1 MTTKVNIRDV
11 AKAAGVSVTTVSHAL
26 SETHQAR
33 VNALTVAH
41 VKAIADD
48 LGYAPNRLA
57 SGLRNQ
63 RSQILGLVS
72 DEITTTPFAGAMLQG
87 AQDAASERGHLLMVV
102 NSGLDNE
109 LERQEIRALQ
119 QHQVDGII
127 YARMY
132 HHMVSVPE
140 ELRGVPTVLLDAISE
155 DPKLS
160 SVVPDEFGAGESAVE
175 VLIAAGHRRIGMINN
190 EDDIPAAHGR
200 LRGFREALARHGLPF
215 QPDHYL
221 TAHPNTAGG
230 RETALKLLSLPDR
243 PTALFC
249 FSDQMAMGAYQ
260 AANHL
265 GLKVPDDISIVGVDN
280 LELIAGALWPGLST
294 MALPHY
300 EMGRWAV
307 LKLLEEIE
315 NPDEPRVHEEIACP
329 LVERDSVAPPP
340 ASQPQS

>member
-1 MTTKVNIRDV
+1 MATKVNIRDV

-26 SETHQAR
+26 SEAHSSR
-33 VNALTVAH
+33 VNARTVEH
-41 VKAIADD
+41 IKAVAGD

-87 AQDAASERGHLLMVV
+87 AQDAASENGHLLMVV

-127 YARMY
+127 YARMFNQL
-132 HHMVSVPE
+132 VSVPA
-140 ELRGVPTVLLDAISE
+140 ELQGVPTIVLDATSD
-155 DPKLS
+155 DPTLS
-160 SVVPDEFGAGESAVE
+160 SVVPDEFGAGESAAELLVT
-175 VLIAAGHRRIGMINN
+175 AGHSRIAMINN
-190 EDDIPAAHGR
+190 EDDIPAAHER
-200 LRGFREALARHGLPF
+200 LAGFRAGLDRHGLELP
-215 QPDHYL
+215 PESL
-221 TAHPNTAGG
+221 VAAHPSTAGG
-230 RETALKLLSLPDR
+230 REAALELLSGTER

-249 FSDQMAMGAYQ
+249 FNDQMAMGAYQ
-260 AANHL
+260 AAGHL
-265 GLKVPDDISIVGVDN
+265 GLSVPGDISVVGVDN
-280 LELIAGALWPGLST
+280 LELIADGLWPGLST

-307 LKLLEEIE
+307 LKLLNELE
-315 NPDEPRVHEEIACP
+315 DPRAPRTHVKIPCP
-329 LVERDSVAPPP
+329 LIERHSVTAPKG
-340 ASQPQS
+340 

>member
-1 MTTKVNIRDV
+1 MATKVNIRDV

-26 SETHQAR
+26 SEAHSSR
-33 VNALTVAH
+33 VNARTVEH
-41 VKAIADD
+41 IKAVAGD

-72 DEITTTPFAGAMLQG
+72 DEITTTPFAGAMIQG
-87 AQDAASERGHLLMVV
+87 AQDAASEHGHLLMVV

-127 YARMY
+127 FARMFNQQ
-132 HHMVSVPE
+132 VSVPE
-140 ELRGVPTVLLDAISE
+140 ELRAVPTIVLDATS
-155 DPKLS
+155 DNPGLS
-160 SVVPDEFGAGESAVE
+160 SVVPDEFGAGDSAAELLV
-175 VLIAAGHRRIGMINN
+175 AAGHRRIAMINN

-200 LRGFREALARHGLPF
+200 LAGFREGLDRHGLRLPAEF
-215 QPDHYL
+215 L
-221 TAHPNTAGG
+221 VAGHPSTAGG
-230 RETALKLLSLPDR
+230 REAALDLLSRMER

-249 FSDQMAMGAYQ
+249 FNDQMAMGAYQ
-260 AANHL
+260 AAGHL
-265 GLKVPDDISIVGVDN
+265 GLRVPDDISVVGVDN
-280 LELIAGALWPGLST
+280 LELIADGLWPGLST

-307 LKLLEEIE
+307 LKLLNELE
-315 NPDEPRVHEEIACP
+315 NPATPRTHEKIPCP
-329 LVERDSVAPPP
+329 LVERQSVAPPKG
-340 ASQPQS
+340 

>member
-1 MTTKVNIRDV
+1 MATKVNIRDV

-26 SETHQAR
+26 SEAHSSR
-33 VNALTVAH
+33 VNARTVEH
-41 VKAIADD
+41 IKAVAGD

-72 DEITTTPFAGAMLQG
+72 DEITTTPFAGAMIQG
-87 AQDAASERGHLLMVV
+87 AQDAASEHGHLLMVV

-127 YARMY
+127 YARMFNQL
-132 HHMVSVPE
+132 VSVPE
-140 ELRGVPTVLLDAISE
+140 ELQAVPTIVLDATS
-155 DPKLS
+155 DNPGLS
-160 SVVPDEFGAGESAVE
+160 SVVPDEFGAGDSAAELLVT
-175 VLIAAGHRRIGMINN
+175 AGHRNIAMINN

-200 LRGFREALARHGLPF
+200 LAGFRAGLDRHGRQLPESGLVAAY
-215 QPDHYL
+215 PS
-221 TAHPNTAGG
+221 TAGG
-230 RETALKLLSLPDR
+230 RDAALELLSRPDR

-260 AANHL
+260 AAGHL
-265 GLKVPDDISIVGVDN
+265 GLKIPDDLSIVGVDN
-280 LELIAGALWPGLST
+280 LELIADALWPGLST

-307 LKLLEEIE
+307 LKLLNELE
-315 NPDEPRVHEEIACP
+315 NPGTARVHEKIACP
-329 LVERDSVAPPP
+329 LVERGSVAPPRN
-340 ASQPQS
+340 

>member
-1 MTTKVNIRDV
+1 MTTRVGIREV

-26 SETHQAR
+26 NDTTSSR
-33 VNALTVAH
+33 
-41 VKAIADD
+41 VKAETQQHVRDVAGN

-63 RSQILGLVS
+63 RSRILGLVS
-72 DEITTTPFAGAMLQG
+72 DEITTTPFAGAMIQG
-87 AQDAASERGHLLMVV
+87 AQDAASEHGHLLMVV

-119 QHQVDGII
+119 QHQVDGVI

-132 HHMVSVPE
+132 NQRVSVPD
-140 ELRGVPTVLLDAISE
+140 ELQSMPTIVLDATS
-155 DPKLS
+155 DNAALS
-160 SVVPDEFGAGESAVE
+160 SVVPDEFGAGESAAELLV
-175 VLIAAGHRRIGMINN
+175 AAGHRRIAMINN

-200 LRGFREALARHGLPF
+200 LGGFRAGLARHGLQLPVNCLITSN
-215 QPDHYL
+215 PS
-221 TAHPNTAGG
+221 TAGG
-230 RETALKLLSLPDR
+230 REAALKLLSAAER

-260 AANHL
+260 AAGHL
-265 GLKVPDDISIVGVDN
+265 GLKVPSDVSIVGVDN
-280 LELIAGALWPGLST
+280 LELIADGLWPGLST

-307 LKLLEEIE
+307 
-315 NPDEPRVHEEIACP
+315 
-329 LVERDSVAPPP
+329 
-340 ASQPQS
+340 

>member
-1 MTTKVNIRDV
+1 V
-11 AKAAGVSVTTVSHAL
+11 AG
-26 SETHQAR
+26 
-33 VNALTVAH
+33 
-41 VKAIADD
+41 D

-72 DEITTTPFAGAMLQG
+72 DEITTTPFAGAMIQG
-87 AQDAASERGHLLMVV
+87 AQDAASEHGHLLMVV

-127 YARMY
+127 YARMFNQQ
-132 HHMVSVPE
+132 VSVPE
-140 ELRGVPTVLLDAISE
+140 ELQAVPTIVLDATS
-155 DPKLS
+155 DNPGLS
-160 SVVPDEFGAGESAVE
+160 SVVPDEFGAGDSAAELLVS
-175 VLIAAGHRRIGMINN
+175 AGHRNIAMINN

-200 LRGFREALARHGLPF
+200 LAGFRAGLDRHGRQLPAE
-215 QPDHYL
+215 L
-221 TAHPNTAGG
+221 LVAGHPSTAGG
-230 RETALKLLSLPDR
+230 RQAALELLSRPDR

-260 AANHL
+260 AAGHL
-265 GLKVPDDISIVGVDN
+265 GLKIPDDLSIVGVDN
-280 LELIAGALWPGLST
+280 LELIADALWPGLST

-307 LKLLEEIE
+307 LKLLNELE
-315 NPDEPRVHEEIACP
+315 NPGTARVHEKIACP
-329 LVERDSVAPPP
+329 LVERGSVAPPRN
-340 ASQPQS
+340 

>member
-1 MTTKVNIRDV
+1 MATKVNIRDV

-26 SETHQAR
+26 SETHNSR
-33 VNALTVAH
+33 VNAQTVEH
-41 VKAIADD
+41 IKAVAGN

-72 DEITTTPFAGAMLQG
+72 DEITTTPFAGAMIQG
-87 AQDAASERGHLLMVV
+87 AQDAASEHGHLLMVV

-119 QHQVDGII
+119 QHQVDGVI

-132 HHMVSVPE
+132 NQRVSVPA
-140 ELRGVPTVLLDAISE
+140 ELEGMPAIVLDATS
-155 DPKLS
+155 DNPGLS
-160 SVVPDEFGAGESAVE
+160 SVVPDEFGAGQSAAELLV
-175 VLIAAGHRRIGMINN
+175 AAGHRRIAMINN

-200 LRGFREALARHGLPF
+200 LDGFRAGLARHGMQLPVDSLVTSR
-215 QPDHYL
+215 PS
-221 TAHPNTAGG
+221 TAGG
-230 RETALKLLSLPDR
+230 REAALELLAAADR

-260 AANHL
+260 AAGHL
-265 GLKVPDDISIVGVDN
+265 GLKIPSDVSIVGVDN
-280 LELIAGALWPGLST
+280 LELIADGLWPGLST

-307 LKLLEEIE
+307 LKLLEELE
-315 NPDEPRVHEEIACP
+315 NPKAPRVHEKVACP
-329 LVERDSVAPPP
+329 LVERDSVAPP
-340 ASQPQS
+340 QD

>member
-1 MTTKVNIRDV
+1 MATKVNIRDV

-26 SETHQAR
+26 SEAHSSR
-33 VNALTVAH
+33 VNVQTVEH
-41 VKAIADD
+41 IKAVAGD

-72 DEITTTPFAGAMLQG
+72 DEITTTPFAGAMIQG
-87 AQDAASERGHLLMVV
+87 AQDAASEHGHLLIVV

-127 YARMY
+127 YARMFNQQ
-132 HHMVSVPE
+132 VSVPE
-140 ELRGVPTVLLDAISE
+140 ELRGAPTVVLDAT
-155 DPKLS
+155 PGNPALS
-160 SVVPDEFGAGESAVE
+160 SVVPDEFGAGESAADLLVK
-175 VLIAAGHRRIGMINN
+175 AGHRRIAMINN

-200 LRGFREALARHGLPF
+200 LEGFRAALARRGLQLPADF
-215 QPDHYL
+215 L
-221 TAHPNTAGG
+221 VAAHPSTAGG
-230 RETALKLLSLPDR
+230 REAALRLLSAPEP

-260 AANHL
+260 AAGHL
-265 GLKVPDDISIVGVDN
+265 GLKVPADVSIVGVDN
-280 LELIAGALWPGLST
+280 LELIADALWPGLST

-307 LKLLEEIE
+307 LKLLEELE
-315 NPDEPRVHEEIACP
+315 NPGAPRAQEKIACP
-329 LVERDSVAPPP
+329 LVERASVAPPRD
-340 ASQPQS
+340 

>member
-1 MTTKVNIRDV
+1 MATKVNIRDV

-26 SETHQAR
+26 SEAHSSR
-33 VNALTVAH
+33 VNARTVEH
-41 VKAIADD
+41 IKAVAGD

-72 DEITTTPFAGAMLQG
+72 DEITTTPFAGAMIQG
-87 AQDAASERGHLLMVV
+87 AQDAASEHGHLLMVV

-127 YARMY
+127 YARMFNQQ
-132 HHMVSVPE
+132 VSVPE
-140 ELRGVPTVLLDAISE
+140 ELQAVPTIVLDATS
-155 DPKLS
+155 DNPGLS
-160 SVVPDEFGAGESAVE
+160 SVVPDEFGAGDSAAELLVT
-175 VLIAAGHRRIGMINN
+175 AGHRNIAMINN

-200 LRGFREALARHGLPF
+200 LAGFRAGLDRHGRQLPAE
-215 QPDHYL
+215 L
-221 TAHPNTAGG
+221 LVAGHPSTAGG
-230 RETALKLLSLPDR
+230 RQAALELLSRPDR

-260 AANHL
+260 AAGHL
-265 GLKVPDDISIVGVDN
+265 GLKIPDDLSIVGVDN
-280 LELIAGALWPGLST
+280 LELIADALWPGLST

-307 LKLLEEIE
+307 LKLLNELE
-315 NPDEPRVHEEIACP
+315 NPGTTRVHEKIACP
-329 LVERDSVAPPP
+329 LVERGSVAPPRN
-340 ASQPQS
+340 